1 MTNFDCDVAIIGAG
15 LAGAAAANIVTG
27 QGKSATIVEARERV
41 GGRAFTRP
49 FTAGGD
55 FLEFG
60 GAWITP
66 WHDRIRHYAEQTGIS
81 LRPRAKV
88 DTHLWHDGMALRD
101 GEPSS
106 KEARPAFD
114 RAMQRIGIDAMR
126 YKAGETT
133 DVDGKPMTTVSLNAY
148 LDRIDASPEA
158 RSHVL
163 AWWTISGNGDPA
175 VISAAEFLS
184 SCAYGGGRP
193 EGMIDAQQHTLAPGA
208 AILAERMIA
217 KSGAELLLGA
227 PVIAIDQSADEALVT
242 IANGRKVHA
251 RAAIVCLPINALNAI
266 AFTPALS
273 EAKSAA
279 IVRRHGGKAIKVW
292 IKARGVSVG
301 QLATGGGEGLS
312 WMFAERTAE
321 DGTTLV
327 VSFGL
332 AGNGLDPD
340 DRHAVAG
347 ALQRFFP
354 KAEFVAW
361 DWHDW
366 VSDPWSRGTWV
377 ALPAD
382 ALEMADPGNWQPE
395 GRLAFATSD
404 ISPDQAGWFEGA
416 IIAGETAAQTLLR
429 QSNAL

>member
-1 MTNFDCDVAIIGAG
+1 MNVDCDIAIIGAG

-27 QGKSATIVEARERV
+27 HGKSAIILEARDRV
-41 GGRAFTRP
+41 GGRGYTRP
-49 FTAGGD
+49 FKAGGD
-55 FLEFG
+55 LLEFG

-66 WHDRIRHYAEQTGIS
+66 WHDRIRHYADQTGIL

-88 DTHLWHDGMALRD
+88 DAHFWHDGTTLRD

-106 KEARPAFD
+106 EEARSEFD
-114 RAMQRIGIDAMR
+114 RAMARIGFDAKR
-126 YKAGETT
+126 YKAGEMT
-133 DVDGKPMTTVSLNAY
+133 DLDGKPMTTVSLNTY
-148 LDRIDASPEA
+148 LDRIDAGPEA
-158 RSHVL
+158 RSHVH

-193 EGMIDAQQHTLAPGA
+193 EGMIDKLQHTIVPGA
-208 AILAERMIA
+208 AVLAERMIA
-217 KSGAELLLGA
+217 NSGAELRLGS
-227 PVIAIDQSADEALVT
+227 PVIAIDQSADETVVT
-242 IANGRKVHA
+242 LANGRKVHA
-251 RAAIVCLPINALNAI
+251 RAAIVCLPINALKAI
-266 AFTPALS
+266 AFTPELS
-273 EAKSAA
+273 KPKSAA
-279 IVRRHGGKAIKVW
+279 ITRGHGGKAIKVW
-292 IKARGVSVG
+292 IKARGVPVG
-301 QLATGGGEGLS
+301 RLATGGDDGLS
-312 WMFAERTAE
+312 WMFCERTAE
-321 DGTTLV
+321 DGTTLI

-332 AGNGLDPD
+332 ADTGFNPD

-354 KAEFVAW
+354 DAELVAW

-366 VSDPWSRGTWV
+366 VADPYARGTWV

-404 ISPDQAGWFEGA
+404 IAPDQAGWFEGA